1 MVFQAMSGSDFL
13 LGHPGSDYSAEKEH
27 LFRDTLP
34 ILAVSMMIAGTTSPR
49 AARIDEFNVLLAQG
63 GGYMEPLASQLERLD
78 LTQTPVLWLRL
89 AAVAVI
95 CDALLQSES
104 ALAEAL
110 GAKPFSIAPLVDA
123 STDAFIAA
131 NRDGYLSEFGKL
143 ALALK

>member
-1 MVFQAMSGSDFL
+1 M
-13 LGHPGSDYSAEKEH
+13 
-27 LFRDTLP
+27 
-34 ILAVSMMIAGTTSPR
+34 
-49 AARIDEFNVLLAQG
+49 
-63 GGYMEPLASQLERLD
+63 
-78 LTQTPVLWLRL
+78 WLRL